1 MVTWLHESESVVKY
15 VKTVHLII
23 VEKKIGVGEKE
34 EGRLGDKKKGRR
46 EEDKKVRRKG
56 RKEGERWVEE
66 ERSHYEEEGEPEKR
80 TKTKYLL

>member
-1 MVTWLHESESVVKY
+1 MVIWFYEFEFVVKY
-15 VKTVHLII
+15 VKIVYFII

-66 ERSHYEEEGEPEKR
+66 ERSYYEEEGEIEKR
-80 TKTKYLL
+80 IKIKYFF